1 MTAAVI
7 QFPHPELPELL
18 ASARETA
25 LNGNAP
31 DNARRDACAVLNAYG
46 DWRDHLTARE
56 IMARLN
62 AIQGGDITPVGQHIA
77 RQVQDFRHLTP
88 EERRSIGIEHDDEVQ
103 VWGVS
108 DNFTALNAKAIRRD
122 RALSARPYVMAAFVA
137 AGVLAGLAMAY
148 AAQAAAL
155 GAM

>member
-1 MTAAVI
+1 
-7 QFPHPELPELL
+7 
-18 ASARETA
+18 
-25 LNGNAP
+25 
-31 DNARRDACAVLNAYG
+31 
-46 DWRDHLTARE
+46 
-56 IMARLN
+56 MATLN

-77 RQVQDFRHLTP
+77 RQVQDFRPLTA
-88 EERRSIGIEHDDEVQ
+88 EERRSIGIDHGDEVQ

-108 DNFTALNAKAIRRD
+108 DNFTAMNAAAMRRD
-122 RALSARPYVMAAFVA
+122 RALSARPYIMGAFVA